1 MLKSIGSILRTSK
14 RETLAEAKKAD
25 GATCVAVR
33 MPRPPSFTGRQASLD
48 PSYVIDSE
56 VNITLTTLLK
66 I

>member
-1 MLKSIGSILRTSK
+1 MLKSIGSILRTSE
-14 RETLAEAKKAD
+14 REPLAEAKKAD

>member
-1 MLKSIGSILRTSK
+1 MLKSIGSTSE

-48 PSYVIDSE
+48 PSYVINSE

-66 I
+66 L